1 MITDPSFASWILAS
15 LSSGIVA
22 IDGSGAVVMLNAGA
36 RDVLGCPAGEP
47 EDALGSDCREVFAS
61 QPAVAHL
68 LLGSLSAP
76 APVSRAELV
85 LAPAGARPAGT
96 IGFTLSSVR
105 DDRDRVRGAAMF
117 FRDLTP
123 FERTDE
129 QDRLR
134 ERLAALGQMA
144 AGLAHEIRNPL
155 AGMEVIAGLLKRHVA
170 DREAMGLVD
179 QLFGELRAL
188 ESTVDTGLA
197 FVRPVALERSPVDAT
212 ALVEEALA
220 VAISRIPLVVQ
231 IERRYAPGLPQVEI
245 DADRI
250 RSVLT
255 DLIVNAF
262 QAMEGASG
270 GAPRLTLG
278 VEVQVAGE
286 GDRAVRVESDGSST
300 APIFDATPE
309 LVISIAD
316 TGPGVPP
323 ELAERIFYPFF
334 TTRQLGSG
342 VGLANAQKVLAGHGG
357 IVEIDRARSVGA
369 EFRVRLPVRGT
380 GG

>member
-1 MITDPSFASWILAS
+1 MITDPSFASWILGS

-22 IDGSGAVVMLNAGA
+22 IDGSGSVVMLNAGA
-36 RDVLGCPAGEP
+36 RDVLGCPEGEP
-47 EDALGSDCREVFAS
+47 QAALGIDCREVFAS
-61 QPAVAHL
+61 QPAVARL
-68 LLGSLSAP
+68 LLGSLAAP
-76 APVSRAELV
+76 APVSRAELA
-85 LAPAGARPAGT
+85 LAPAGARPPGT

-105 DDRDRVRGAAMF
+105 DDRGRVRGAAMF

-123 FERTDE
+123 LERLDE

-170 DREAMGLVD
+170 DREAAGLVD

-197 FVRPVALERSPVDAT
+197 FVRPVALERAPVDVI

-220 VAISRIPLVVQ
+220 VATSRLPFAVP

-262 QAMEGASG
+262 QAMEGESG
-270 GAPRLTLG
+270 CAPRLTLG
-278 VEVQVAGE
+278 VEVQVPGE
-286 GDRAVRVESDGSST
+286 RDRAVRVESDGSST
-300 APIFDATPE
+300 APLFDATPE
-309 LVISIAD
+309 LVISVAD

-369 EFRVRLPVRGT
+369 EFRVRLPVRGPEE
-380 GG
+380 